1 VKVVNGYFVL
11 EPSELNFVY
20 DMAKNGLIENK
31 MNTFELAKICQVWYD
46 KGVQEGRTAAERESN
61 EDL

>member
-1 VKVVNGYFVL
+1 MKLVNGYFVL

-31 MNTFELAKICQVWYD
+31 IETFELSKVCQVWYD
-46 KGVQEGRTAAERESN
+46 QGFQEGRTAAETKE
-61 EDL
+61 